1 MTTPHFKT
9 VILSFVIDKHFKQQ
23 KSASLEKYSAPLA
36 QKSAP
41 LVQKSAPVEIMHE
54 HRLQTFANQE
64 RDCKLLRTKK
74 FGSLFFSSYLC
85 TMIYEIVIGI
95 LIYAVLFVVTV
106 LSSRRKMLALQQ
118 RIDKVRAL
126 QESQQA
132 QSEQNIR
139 RNEAKILELE
149 TLLQKLGNENS
160 LLRLELEEKK
170 ATLDY
175 NNKVAMIE
183 NEKRQQAETVIFAS
197 EVYSRIQECLTNG
210 RPLTHRDWTELAEM
224 VNSVYSGFT
233 EKLFNL
239 YRLSEQDYHV
249 SLLIKVRVQPKDIA
263 LLTAHSKES
272 VASTRS
278 RLYQKVFGRKGS
290 SKDWD
295 DFVLTL

>member
-1 MTTPHFKT
+1 
-9 VILSFVIDKHFKQQ
+9 
-23 KSASLEKYSAPLA
+23 
-36 QKSAP
+36 
-41 LVQKSAPVEIMHE
+41 
-54 HRLQTFANQE
+54 
-64 RDCKLLRTKK
+64 
-74 FGSLFFSSYLC
+74 
-85 TMIYEIVIGI
+85 MIYEIIIGI

-106 LSSRRKMLALQQ
+106 QSSRRKVLALQD

-126 QESQQA
+126 QELQQA
-132 QSEQNIR
+132 QSQQSIS
-139 RNEAKILELE
+139 RNEAKIQELE
-149 TLLQKLGNENS
+149 TLLQKLGDENS

-175 NNKVAMIE
+175 NNKVAIIE

-197 EVYSRIQECLTNG
+197 EVYRRVQECLNTG
-210 RPLTHRDWTELAEM
+210 RPLTHQDWTELAEV

-233 EKLFNL
+233 EKLYGL
-239 YRLSEQDYHV
+239 YRMTEQDYHV

-295 DFVLTL
+295 DFVLSL